1 MLKGSEITA
10 AIVTKLQ
17 LISALVA
24 ALGDRERIYAY
35 TDSFSDST
43 NIFDALF
50 AMKRPAV
57 MVAWDSTTLPRNR
70 WEHAIDIYIMP
81 GTESSSAAISD
92 AIIDGTATGDP
103 LRFYD
108 MRLHSSC
115 DPMQFRS
122 LSRVPLAVRPDAVIE
137 YFKLSFTLA
146 EIGG

>member
-1 MLKGSEITA
+1 MLKGSELTA
-10 AIVTKLQ
+10 AIVTKLK
-17 LISALVA
+17 LITGLVT
-24 ALGDRERIYAY
+24 LVGTTSKITAY
-35 TDSFSDST
+35 DDSFAGST
-43 NIFDALF
+43 NLFDALF
-50 AMKRPAV
+50 AMPHPSV

-81 GTESSSAAISD
+81 GTGATPAAIAD
-92 AIIDGTATGDP
+92 AIMDGTATGDA

-115 DPMQFRS
+115 DPMHFRS

-146 EIGG
+146 EVGG